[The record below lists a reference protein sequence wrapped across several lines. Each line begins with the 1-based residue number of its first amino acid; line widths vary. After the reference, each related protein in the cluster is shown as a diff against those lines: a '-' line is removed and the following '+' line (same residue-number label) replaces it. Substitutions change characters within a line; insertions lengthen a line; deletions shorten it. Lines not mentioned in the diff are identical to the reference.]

1 MFAKFSEQVGNIFQS
16 WINTIHEINERY
28 KTPRIK
34 MTKGVKIALFILR
47 VYLFTLVVLM
57 FYKFFVTINAH

>member
-1 MFAKFSEQVGNIFQS
+1 MAIKIGDTVKNVFQS
-16 WINTIHEINERY
+16 WTSTIHEINERY

-34 MTKGVKIALFILR
+34 MTKGVKISLFILR

-57 FYKFFVTINAH
+57 FYKFFMLAGGH

>member
-1 MFAKFSEQVGNIFQS
+1 MPIKVREQIKSIYHS
-16 WINTIHEINERY
+16 WFRTIHEINERY

-47 VYLFTLVVLM
+47 VYLFILVVLLI
-57 FYKFFVTINAH
+57 YKFYLVVYGR